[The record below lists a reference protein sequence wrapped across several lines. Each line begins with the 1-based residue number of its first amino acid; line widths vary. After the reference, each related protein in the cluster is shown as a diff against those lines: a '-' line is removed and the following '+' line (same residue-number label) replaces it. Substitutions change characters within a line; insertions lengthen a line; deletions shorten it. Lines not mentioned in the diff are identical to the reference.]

1 MLGSD
6 KWVNVTVSLKH
17 STFQQRGKLKYTFK
31 EQSVLSKNVATTASG
46 IFVLYLEVVS
56 LKL

>member
-31 EQSVLSKNVATTASG
+31 EQSVLSKNVAASG
-46 IFVLYLEVVS
+46 IFSLYLEVVS